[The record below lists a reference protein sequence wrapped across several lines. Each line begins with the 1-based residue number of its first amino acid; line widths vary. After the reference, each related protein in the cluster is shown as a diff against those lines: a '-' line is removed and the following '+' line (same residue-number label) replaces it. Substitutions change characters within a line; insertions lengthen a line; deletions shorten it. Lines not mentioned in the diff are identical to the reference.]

1 VAIGLG
7 DLQAYAALRP
17 LERLA
22 VHASPEVRRGV
33 QRALRN
39 LYFKRSFQMIARGLV
54 DEVADVRKAAL
65 EALSALHFPH
75 AFDPL
80 TRIFREHE
88 DQNVKEVA
96 LESIGR
102 IASLEAG
109 EFLIEVLR
117 YEAPALREVARRL
130 LAQFDNAD
138 IVPILQKH
146 MELETGAR
154 REQWNELVQ
163 KVRARGSYNV
173 EWPRA

>member
-1 VAIGLG
+1 
-7 DLQAYAALRP
+7 
-17 LERLA
+17 
-22 VHASPEVRRGV
+22 VRRGV

-39 LYFKRSFQMIARGLV
+39 LYFKRSFQMIQRGLS
-54 DEVADVRKAAL
+54 DSAPEVQKGAL
-65 EALSALHFPH
+65 EALGALHFPH

-88 DQNVKEVA
+88 EPRIKEVA

-130 LAQFDNAD
+130 LSQFDNAD
-138 IVPILQKH
+138 ILPILQKH
-146 MELETGAR
+146 MELESGPR
-154 REQWNELVQ
+154 REMWGEIVS
-163 KVRARGSYNV
+163 KVRGRGSYGV
-173 EWPRA
+173 DWAQR